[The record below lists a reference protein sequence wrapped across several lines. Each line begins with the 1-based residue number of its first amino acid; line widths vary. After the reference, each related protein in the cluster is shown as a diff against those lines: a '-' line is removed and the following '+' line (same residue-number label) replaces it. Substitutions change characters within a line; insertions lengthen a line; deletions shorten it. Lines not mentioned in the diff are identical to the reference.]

1 MWDVRSNDS
10 GQFNLAP
17 SESLDEWILRVA
29 AHRSS
34 DLTSKYEALL
44 DTQGK
49 DLVRDIQ
56 LLFTVKT
63 IEGIDENL
71 KNSDDKVEIEHQKKR
86 GEEMKKILPLLI
98 QLWWVNSKQLD
109 SATEKL
115 ADGCRDSKWRIPI
128 GEAGILKFFLEIFS
142 RHDLRH
148 ALKIHILRLIGNCC
162 ADTDENR
169 VHIAASKNYIL
180 SIIEQLKD
188 ASMLPFALP
197 VLFNICVDY
206 VPNQLIAINSFLSRE
221 LITLISSSSFDRTQP
236 LLDYIGQI
244 LALLVSQS
252 SEAEFAPVDIAAVLF
267 RIAADKT
274 SPIGLDN
281 FISFVSIA
289 ISYLQNAKFQRAFLR
304 ADGSLND
311 MVTILEDSYERFDI
325 QSIVNES
332 HDDKALINL
341 RNELNQVLSDISALP
356 EFTEACPISSNF
368 SKTLQQWLV
377 ATCPKIQL
385 QVCAC
390 IMLGNLA
397 RSDTVC
403 TEFIHTLQ
411 IHKPLI
417 TIVNRENKSQ
427 ILHAIL
433 GFLKNLAIP
442 LENKKPIGEAGIF
455 KALARLWALDTVT
468 QVQFSAISLGRQ
480 LTIGTFE
487 NVHQLIQE
495 SIPNE
500 KGGILSHLGN
510 LFNKTDDEPVKME
523 IGRMTTSIC
532 RVLYSRNE
540 SSWEVIQSTRIQFFR
555 MYPEISQQLKFIVSQ
570 KKWPVVRSEGWFV
583 LALIS
588 RFAEGAAF
596 VSQLIQDST
605 FFELLS
611 KVLTGNPVIDPI
623 HSPSTTQNIDSETNK
638 YTHHDPEPVK
648 PHAQA
653 AEMARLDLENAMV
666 LISEI
671 LQNSSCKMTTPQ
683 KMELSGL
690 LKNNGKTLINH
701 LESRVEAHII
711 MS

>member
-1 MWDVRSNDS
+1 MWDVRSDDN
-10 GQFNLAP
+10 GQFNRAP

-34 DLTSKYEALL
+34 DLTSKSEALL

-49 DLVRDIQ
+49 DLLKDIQ
-56 LLFTVKT
+56 HLLSVRKVKR
-63 IEGIDENL
+63 IDENL
-71 KNSDDKVEIEHQKKR
+71 EYSDDEVEIEHQKKV
-86 GEEMKKILPLLI
+86 GEELKKILPLLV

-128 GEAGILKFFLEIFS
+128 GEAGIFKFFLEIFS
-142 RHDLRH
+142 RHELRH
-148 ALKIHILRLIGNCC
+148 SLKIHILRLIGNCC

-169 VHIAASKNYIL
+169 VHITASNNYIL

-236 LLDYIGQI
+236 LLDYVGQI

-252 SEAEFAPVDIAAVLF
+252 SEADFAPIDIAAVLF
-267 RIAADKT
+267 RIAADKK

-304 ADGSLND
+304 AKGSLD
-311 MVTILEDSYERFDI
+311 DIVTILIDSYERFDI
-325 QSIVNES
+325 ESANES
-332 HDDKALINL
+332 HDSKALINL

-356 EFTEACPISSNF
+356 EFTEICPISSDF
-368 SKTLQQWLV
+368 SNTLQQWLI
-377 ATCPKIQL
+377 APCPKIQL

-417 TIVNRENKSQ
+417 TIANRENSSQ

-442 LENKKPIGEAGIF
+442 LENKRPIGEAGIF
-455 KALARLWALDTVT
+455 QALARLWALDTVT

-495 SIPNE
+495 SIPDE
-500 KGGILSHLGN
+500 TGGILSHLGN
-510 LFNKTDDEPVKME
+510 LFSKTDDEPVKVE
-523 IGRMTTSIC
+523 IARLTSSIC

-540 SSWEVIQSTRIQFFR
+540 SSWDVIQSTRIQFFR
-555 MYPEISQQLKFIVSQ
+555 MYPEISHQLKFIVSQ

-588 RFAEGAAF
+588 RFTEGAAF
-596 VSQLIQDST
+596 ISKLLQDST

-611 KVLTGNPVIDPI
+611 ELLTGNPVTSPI
-623 HSPSTTQNIDSETNK
+623 NSSSESPTSDSVTYN

-653 AEMARLDLENAMV
+653 AEMARLDLENAIV
-666 LISEI
+666 LVSEI
-671 LQNSSCKMTTPQ
+671 LQNSSSKMTAPQ
-683 KMELSGL
+683 KMELSSL
-690 LKNNGKTLINH
+690 LKNNGKILINYS
-701 LESRVEAHII
+701 ESRVEAHKI